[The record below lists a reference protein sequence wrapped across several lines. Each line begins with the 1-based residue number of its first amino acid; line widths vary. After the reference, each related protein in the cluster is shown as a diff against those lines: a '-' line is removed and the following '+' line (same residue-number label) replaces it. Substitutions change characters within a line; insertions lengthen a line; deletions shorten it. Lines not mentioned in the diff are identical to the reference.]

1 MAKRQRTEDNEQP
14 QDLADKGAE
23 LALLGC
29 MLLDI
34 SYALDA
40 MNGAGVTADSFFVSD
55 NRRLCEVLLDAHAR
69 GEPSDFAT
77 VGFGAPELRVLAL
90 DAQSATPTV
99 LNAPRYAARVA
110 ELAERRRM
118 LAIAA
123 QIAEAAADGNLDAAG
138 AILASAEAP
147 RTKTR
152 RAKTSYTAAELL
164 DAEFPEPV
172 WLVPGLIPT
181 GLVILAGRPKIGK
194 SWMALQ
200 VAGAVAGGGKFF
212 NTDTPMHPV
221 LYIPYEDS
229 PLRLKRRLNL
239 QKTTRAASIR
249 FEFDFPSLADDR
261 ALLALERLRAEGGH
275 RLIVIDTLT
284 RAMGKVDQND
294 QVAIGLIVGQLQ
306 RWATEHD
313 VCLLIVDH
321 HKKPGPT
328 VDDLVSD
335 VMGAT
340 SKTAAADAVIGLYRK
355 RGQRDATLKLT
366 GRDIEERELSVD
378 FDKSIGSWTL
388 RGDADQVVNGEANQ
402 AVVDALQVLGQAT
415 HRELCEVTNQ
425 DRGNVFKRLQEMIA
439 RGLVERI
446 EGPPARFTLV
456 KDVTVTFNTGKGEG

>member
-1 MAKRQRTEDNEQP
+1 MARRQPTEEHEQAH
-14 QDLADKGAE
+14 DLADKSAE

-34 SYALDA
+34 NYALDA
-40 MNGAGVTADSFFVSD
+40 MTGAGVTADSFFVSD
-55 NRRLCEVLLDAHAR
+55 HRRLCEVLRDAHAR
-69 GEPSDFAT
+69 GEPSDHAT

-90 DAQSATPTV
+90 DAQAATPTY

-118 LAIAA
+118 VAIAA
-123 QIAEAAADGNLDAAG
+123 QLAAAAADGNLDAAG

-147 RTKTR
+147 RTRPR
-152 RAKTSYTAAELL
+152 RTKTSYTAAELL
-164 DAEFPEPV
+164 EAEFPDPT

-200 VAGAVAGGGKFF
+200 VAGAVATGGKFF
-212 NTDTPMHPV
+212 NTDTPKQAV

-239 QKTTRAASIR
+239 QKTTGAASIR

-261 ALLALERLRAEGGH
+261 ALLALERLRAEGGF
-275 RLIVIDTLT
+275 RLVVIDTLT

-294 QVAIGLIVGQLQ
+294 QVAIGLVVGQLQ
-306 RWATEHD
+306 RWAIEHD
-313 VCLLIVDH
+313 VCLILVDH

-378 FDKSIGSWTL
+378 FEKDTGTWVL
-388 RGDADQVVNGEANQ
+388 RGDADQVVNGERNQ
-402 AVVDALQVLGQAT
+402 QLINALQVLGQAT
-415 HRELCEVTNQ
+415 HRELCEVTDQ
-425 DRGNVFKRLQEMIA
+425 HRGHAFDRLQELVA
-439 RGLVERI
+439 RGIVERM
-446 EGPPARFTLV
+446 EGQPIRFALA
-456 KDVTVTFNTGKGEG
+456 KGVTVKFAGGEG